1 MGIPHPVGAAI
12 VDDPGVDDI
21 LFVFQ
26 GDVSGVLCPGR
37 AGDAWNSGNTARARQ
52 AMMVMANTLLNWF
65 IAMLS

>member
-1 MGIPHPVGAAI
+1 MGIPHPVGSTI

-37 AGDAWNSGNTARARQ
+37 AGCLGR
-52 AMMVMANTLLNWF
+52 
-65 IAMLS
+65 